1 MNPPKAK
8 ILVIDDEPDMLTLL
22 REALEVRG
30 HQVIT
35 ASAAMAGLNEAR
47 RHLPDLVLLDVM
59 LGDMDGFTVCE
70 ILRSQPSTA
79 RTPVIMMTAML
90 GEMARLNSFAAGA
103 FDFVGKPVS
112 PREVVARVEAMLARQ
127 AERAGG
133 AVGADEVENSGPAGQ
148 GVQGVDRWDD
158 GRDSISRITA

>member
-1 MNPPKAK
+1 MNPAKAK
-8 ILVIDDEPDMLTLL
+8 ILVIDDEPDMLLLL
-22 REALEVRG
+22 REALEARG
-30 HQVIT
+30 HEVVT

-59 LGDMDGFTVCE
+59 LGDMDGFTACE

-112 PREVVARVEAMLARQ
+112 PREVVTRVEAMLARQ
-127 AERAGG
+127 AERANGMLEGDEPGIGG
-133 AVGADEVENSGPAGQ
+133 QPGQ
-148 GVQGVDRWDD
+148 GGDGWGS
-158 GRDSISRITA
+158 GRDFISRITA